1 MVRFAAAW
9 DNADMHD
16 LTYNALADWL
26 TEVESTTS
34 PAGFHGQLAGMWCR
48 HDQLPADLALDDVN
62 RSTPAWTSLLEYA
75 QQVRGDLED
84 PSCGFQPVL
93 PPDSAP
99 LIDRVTALAD
109 WSAGLMFGV
118 GSAGELDKDKAS
130 DEVKELLR
138 DLMEICKISVE
149 DDEDGEAEEAY
160 TEIVEYLKVAAQTL
174 YVELHPQAG

>member
-1 MVRFAAAW
+1 MVPAAVAW
-9 DNADMHD
+9 DNADMHEQ
-16 LTYNALADWL
+16 TYNALADWL

-34 PAGFHGQLAGMWCR
+34 PAGFHGQIAGMWCR
-48 HDQLPADLALDDVN
+48 HTQLPDDLALDEVN
-62 RSTPAWTSLLEYA
+62 RNTPAWAALLDYA
-75 QQVRGDLED
+75 AQVRGDLED
-84 PSCGFQPVL
+84 PACSFQPVL
-93 PPDSAP
+93 PPDNAP
-99 LIDRVTALAD
+99 LAERVTALAD

-149 DDEDGEAEEAY
+149 EDEDGEAEEAY

>member
-1 MVRFAAAW
+1 
-9 DNADMHD
+9 MHE

-26 TEVESTTS
+26 SEIESTTS

-62 RSTPAWTSLLEYA
+62 QDVPAWQSLNDYA
-75 QQVRGDLED
+75 QQVKSELED
-84 PSCGFQPVL
+84 PSCSFQPVL

-99 LIDRVTALAD
+99 IVDRVEALAD

-118 GSAGELDKDKAS
+118 GSAGELDKDKTS

-138 DLMEICKISVE
+138 DLMEICKISV
-149 DDEDGEAEEAY
+149 DDEDDGEAEEAY
-160 TEIVEYLKVAAQTL
+160 VEIVEYLKVAAQTL
-174 YVELHPQAG
+174 YVELHPQAD